1 MHSGAKLPSTLLV
14 GPPNSG
20 KTTLFNWITNSRY
33 RAVNYPGS
41 SVDCLK
47 GASHARYGAPVL
59 TVDTP
64 GIYGF
69 EADSPEEEIT
79 LKLLRHDS
87 QMGRFDAVVVCVDF
101 TQLERHLSLALK
113 IRQLN
118 WPMVVA
124 LTMPDLASAAGL
136 NYPVET
142 IEEFLKVPVVL
153 VNGRTGAGVMELVAA
168 LREAKEPEKMV
179 ANLSPGEIATRVKEW
194 SSQPASNIQ
203 KVNASSSPYRRTAK
217 YDRWLLHPIFGGLIF
232 VALMVGVFT
241 AVFWLADPLMGLVDD
256 FFSALGSGVHTTLGA
271 GLVADFL
278 ADGMVASFG
287 SVLVFVPQIY
297 ILFFLMG
304 ILEDSGYLARAATIV
319 DRPLEYLGL
328 SGRSFVPLLSGYA
341 CAVPAVMAAR
351 TIRSSRERWIAT
363 AIIPLLSCSA
373 RLPVYALLLGFV
385 FAQRPA
391 WMAGL
396 ALAVIYLGSFVV
408 SAIAAG
414 ILNRLVAKTGG
425 SRFILE
431 LPLYRRPHWSVVIH
445 GAFKRTL
452 GYVRRAGPVIFVL
465 ALVLWFATNFPRVD
479 GDVSTSEMVK
489 QSYAG
494 QVGQIIEPVFQP
506 MGLDWRVG
514 VGLISAFAAR
524 EVFVSAMA
532 LVFDVTT
539 NSPDASIEGALLDK
553 MHGATLANGQPV
565 FTLASVAGLVVFFMI
580 ALQCTSTTAIVG
592 KETGSWKFALMQL
605 VALNA
610 IAYVLSVLVVQSMA
624 IFGL

>member
-1 MHSGAKLPSTLLV
+1 MHSGAKLSSALLV

-20 KTTLFNWITNSRY
+20 KTTLFNWMTNSRY

-47 GASHARYGAPVL
+47 GVSHARYGAPVL
-59 TVDTP
+59 VVDTP
-64 GIYGF
+64 GVYGF

-79 LKLLRHDS
+79 LKLLRHDE
-87 QMGRFDAVVVCVDF
+87 QMGHFDVVVVCVDY

-118 WPMVVA
+118 WPMVIA
-124 LTMPDLASAAGL
+124 LTMPDLASAAGVNVPL
-136 NYPVET
+136 KK
-142 IEEFLKVPVVL
+142 IEELVQVPVVL
-153 VNGRTGAGVMELVAA
+153 VNGRTGAGVAELVTTLRSLQRSKDIPVPLTQQQMASLVKSWSAA
-168 LREAKEPEKMV
+168 E
-179 ANLSPGEIATRVKEW
+179 
-194 SSQPASNIQ
+194 PASRLRKDKATTPQ
-203 KVNASSSPYRRTAK
+203 ERTLRL
-217 YDRWLLHPIFGGLIF
+217 DQWLLHPLLGGVFFIF
-232 VALMVGVFT
+232 LMVGVFT
-241 AVFWLADPLMGLVDD
+241 AVFWLADPLMGVVDD
-256 FFSALGSGVHTTLGA
+256 SFSALGGWIHTLFGA
-271 GLVADFL
+271 GLFADFL

-304 ILEDSGYLARAATIV
+304 VLEDSGYLARAAAIV
-319 DRPLEYLGL
+319 DRPLDWLGL

-385 FAQRPA
+385 FFERPA

-408 SAIAAG
+408 SAVAAG
-414 ILNRLVAKTGG
+414 VLNRLVAKSGS

-431 LPLYRRPHWSVVIH
+431 LPLYRKPHWSVVIH
-445 GAFKRTL
+445 GAFNRTL
-452 GYVRRAGPVIFVL
+452 SYVRRAGPVIFTL
-465 ALVLWFATNFPRVD
+465 ALILWFATNFPRVE
-479 GDVSTSEMVK
+479 GEVSTFEQVK

-494 QVGQIIEPVFQP
+494 QVGQIIEPIFQP

-524 EVFVSAMA
+524 EVFVSALA

-539 NSPDASIEGALLDK
+539 GGPDASIEGALLEK
-553 MHGATLANGQPV
+553 MQTATLSSGEPL

-610 IAYVLSVLVVQSMA
+610 FAYMLSVSVVQ
-624 IFGL
+624 GLSLLGI